1 MQNFIFHNPTKIIF
15 GKNTINAIGKEV
27 KKSAAKKVL
36 LLAGSGSIK
45 NNSVYEQITA
55 SLKSSGIEWFE
66 LWGVK
71 ANPTLEHA
79 QRAIS
84 IIKEIGIDAIVAAGG
99 GSVIDEA
106 KAVAAGVFVDNI
118 WDAYL
123 GKISISKAL
132 PIFTVLTISATGS
145 EMNPTSV
152 LSNEKTQKKLPLAS
166 QLLRP
171 LASIIDPSVQS
182 SLPWE
187 QTVNGGIDILAHI
200 FESYFAGSSQEVT
213 IALNESLMKTVIKCI
228 DTLAQDEKN
237 YSARANLAWTA
248 TLALNGISAAGIVGD
263 WASHRIEHSISAVHT
278 NIAHGTGLGVVFPAW
293 IEYVYK
299 ENIELFQRWAK
310 NIWNANSVEEAILLF
325 QQKLKDWKAPTKL
338 SELGI
343 KYEELD
349 FIASNSLETPT
360 LGVLK
365 LLNQN
370 DVLEILKLAY

>member
-36 LLAGSGSIK
+36 MLAGAVSIK

-55 SLKSSGIEWFE
+55 SLKGSGIEWFE

-106 KAVAAGVFVDNI
+106 KAVAAGVFVDDI

-152 LSNEKTQKKLPLAS
+152 LSNEKAQKKLPLAS

-213 IALNESLMKTVIKCI
+213 IALNESLMKTVINCI

-248 TLALNGISAAGIVGD
+248 TLALNGISAAGIIGD

-293 IEYVYK
+293 IKYVYK

-310 NIWNANSVEEAILLF
+310 NIWNANSVEQAISLF

-360 LGVLK
+360 LGVVK

>member
-15 GKNTINAIGKEV
+15 GKNTIKAIGKEV

-55 SLKSSGIEWFE
+55 SLKDSGIEWFE
-66 LWGVK
+66 LWDVK
-71 ANPTLEHA
+71 ANPTSEHA

-106 KAVAAGVFVDNI
+106 KAVAAGVFVDDI

-152 LSNEKTQKKLPLAS
+152 LSNEKAQKKLPLAS

-200 FESYFAGSSQEVT
+200 FESYFAGNSQEVT

-248 TLALNGISAAGIVGD
+248 TLALNGISAAGIIGD
-263 WASHRIEHSISAVHT
+263 WASHRIEHSISAVYT

-293 IEYVYK
+293 IKYVYK

-310 NIWNANSVEEAILLF
+310 NIWNANSVEEAISLF

-349 FIASNSLETPT
+349 FIASNALETPT
-360 LGVLK
+360 LGLVK